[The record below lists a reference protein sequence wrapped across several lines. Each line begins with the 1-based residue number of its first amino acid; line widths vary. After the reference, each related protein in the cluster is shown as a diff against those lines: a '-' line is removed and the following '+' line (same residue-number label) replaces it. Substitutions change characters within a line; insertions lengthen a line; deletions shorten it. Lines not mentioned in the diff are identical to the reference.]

1 MIDGFAYHKMVLNK
15 VGKPVGH
22 VFLHVNSAFEKMNSL
37 KREKI
42 LGKTVTEVLKRIRI
56 ILLIG

>member
-1 MIDGFAYHKMVLNK
+1 MVLNK

-42 LGKTVTEVLKRIRI
+42 LGKTVTEVLKGIRM